1 MFSSVPSG
9 WRSGVAVI
17 GCDNLLEPAIRQA
30 PIGLARQNLPI
41 GPLRLGLV
49 RRLNVEDPRG
59 PSRLVDRGPT
69 LLAPE

>member
-30 PIGLARQNLPI
+30 PVGLERQNLPI

-49 RRLNVEDPRG
+49 RPIKRRRTPAGRLGSLTAGPRF
-59 PSRLVDRGPT
+59 
-69 LLAPE
+69 